1 MARFYGM
8 IGYGRT
14 EETSPGI
21 YTESIEER
29 PYYGEVVKNY
39 RRWEAGERLN
49 DNFDISNTF
58 SILADDFAY
67 THLAEMRYV
76 NYLGSK
82 WKIKSVSVE
91 RPRLVLEI
99 GGVYHEESPGSSDSV
114 GED

>member
-8 IGYGRT
+8 IGYGIT

-21 YTESIEER
+21 YTESNMER
-29 PYYGEVVKNY
+29 PYYGEIIKNY

-58 SILADDFAY
+58 SILADEFAY
-67 THLAEMRYV
+67 SHIYAMRYV
-76 NYLGSK
+76 NYLGTN
-82 WKIKSVSVE
+82 WKIKSVSIE

-99 GGVYHEESPGSSDSV
+99 GGVYNEESPGSSTCV